1 MVAKL
6 TKEPTPKQLKEG
18 EAPKLPPPVSRN
30 TIKQA
35 MRMKCNIILS
45 LQRKKV
51 LVQRTTSITFYYWQF
66 WSSTS

>member
-18 EAPKLPPPVSRN
+18 VAPKLPLPETRS
-30 TIKQA
+30 TMKQA
-35 MRMKCNIILS
+35 MRMKCNTILS

-51 LVQRTTSITFYYWQF
+51 LERNYQYYF
-66 WSSTS
+66 LLLTILKFN